1 MTAPVP
7 ISLRTDSHLSRIT
20 PSPRSVQLPLATVTT
35 LMTPAVPQR
44 MAIPR
49 QPETGTSAAGAC
61 AVMRLTSRPAP
72 PASSDGSSEPLPAIV
87 VGDVRPRV
95 QRRLKPYGHIQ
106 MGIKHMELSV
116 LLRGRDQI
124 RGVPIVDL
132 HGPSIPTMLGL
143 TEVAPSAED
152 DKILPIE
159 AYGMKVISV
168 AFFLPGNDD
177 PVIWRGPLKQG
188 AMQQFLGDVLWGEL
202 DDLVVDCPP
211 GTGDEPLGICQLIP
225 DRKAVIVTTPQEVA
239 AADVRRSVNFCR
251 KLDMTVL
258 GVVENMSGFVCP
270 HCQEITYIFKQGGG
284 EALAKSMDIPFL
296 GRIPLE
302 PIVGEASDAG
312 RPFVVTNPESASAKA
327 FAAIVDAIAAQDK

>member
-1 MTAPVP
+1 MSEEQCTHNCE
-7 ISLRTDSHLSRIT
+7 TC
-20 PSPRSVQLPLATVTT
+20 PSKQNGTCGASKTEKAVAENLAKI
-35 LMTPAVPQR
+35 ANK
-44 MAIPR
+44 
-49 QPETGTSAAGAC
+49 
-61 AVMRLTSRPAP
+61 
-72 PASSDGSSEPLPAIV
+72 IV
-87 VGDVRPRV
+87 V
-95 QRRLKPYGHIQ
+95 
-106 MGIKHMELSV
+106 LSGKGGV
-116 LLRGRDQI
+116 GKSTVAVNLAMSLAARGRRVGLLD
-124 RGVPIVDL
+124 VDL

-270 HCQEITYIFKQGGG
+270 HCQEITYIFKRGGG